1 MFTWFDK
8 LIAGTW
14 IVLMLVFGSMLALGD
29 FGGVRMLQQQAGI
42 LVTKATKSSIWV
54 TQQIRMGLI
63 DSLQV
68 RAGWE
73 QWLFDM
79 LTKAAIKLLKKLIQS
94 FFSAIRKILY
104 KLKDSINQAVS
115 AISNSK
121 IARDIMKVLN
131 FRINVC
137 EEIDKWVNQQMSS
150 ISFLKTGSIE
160 STAQYAWNSAGD
172 WFNKTLGW
180 TQPQPAYAQDQN
192 CEFRL
197 FPQNGTTAQG
207 AIKCTTAVGCQ
218 AANTARAAAFA
229 AGDECAK
236 GNGVK
241 CDEGFGKLQN
251 SLNTLRAASA
261 KIFDADSCSL
271 LGLVASIRIKKDGTC
286 QYSLGAIEISQN
298 VDSAL
303 NTNKIKEDATK
314 AGVVAG
320 EFAGQNQ
327 IVKLEEKSAKSPSA
341 YVASAFANQ
350 GMDLGKS
357 TLTTTLPD
365 TGSALNNVVGSN
377 FVQGEYVPTIVDK
390 PAGDLGLRIATD
402 SINATNSA
410 GGGDNADGIDQII
423 DSVIEELTSLA
434 LEFLDIIFNAVN
446 TITCGVLNFQDFC
459 NATTQLSSQVTK
471 GAIQYFDNLK
481 ASIKGNKIGAS
492 ELQNIKLGT
501 YLDRDRKSA

>member
-14 IVLMLVFGSMLALGD
+14 IVLMLAFGSMLALGD

-104 KLKDSINQAVS
+104 KLKDTINQAVS

-121 IARDIMKVLN
+121 IARDIMKILN

-137 EEIDKWVNQQMSS
+137 EKIDEWVNQQMSS

-160 STAQYAWNSAGD
+160 STAQYAWNSAGE

-197 FPQNGTTAQG
+197 FPTNGTTAQG
-207 AIKCTTAVGCQ
+207 AIKCITAVECQ
-218 AANTARAAAFA
+218 TANTYRAWAFA
-229 AGDECAK
+229 AGGECAQ
-236 GNGVK
+236 GNGAK

-251 SLNTLRAASA
+251 SVNTLRAASA

-298 VDSAL
+298 TADAL
-303 NTNKIKEDATK
+303 GIAKLKNDATNSGK
-314 AGVVAG
+314 AAD
-320 EFAGQNQ
+320 EFARQKE
-327 IVKLEEKSAKSPSA
+327 IVKLEELSVKSPSTVIPA
-341 YVASAFANQ
+341 AFANRT
-350 GMDLGKS
+350 MKLDPV

-365 TGSALNNVVGSN
+365 AGSALNNTN
-377 FVQGEYVPTIVDK
+377 FVRGEYATTISQVPSQ
-390 PAGDLGLRIATD
+390 DLGFMSAVG

-423 DSVIEELTSLA
+423 DTVIEELTSLA

-481 ASIKGNKIGAS
+481 ASIKGNKIGTS

>member
-14 IVLMLVFGSMLALGD
+14 IVLMLAFGSMLALGD

-197 FPQNGTTAQG
+197 FPTNGTTAQG
-207 AIKCTTAVGCQ
+207 AIKCITAVGCQ

-236 GNGVK
+236 GNGAK

-286 QYSLGAIEISQN
+286 QYSLGAIEIGQN
-298 VDSAL
+298 VDSAFSTDKL
-303 NTNKIKEDATK
+303 KKIGFD
-314 AGVVAG
+314 AG
-320 EFAGQNQ
+320 EKAEGFATQDQ
-327 IVKLEEKSAKSPSA
+327 IVKLEPES
-341 YVASAFANQ
+341 
-350 GMDLGKS
+350 GKS
-357 TLTTTLPD
+357 LPAFIPAALANRGINLDQVTLTTTLPD
-365 TGSALNNVVGSN
+365 TGSALSNTN
-377 FVQGEYVPTIVDK
+377 FVKDVYVTTIVDK
-390 PAGDLGLRIATD
+390 PKGDLGFTSAVAA
-402 SINATNSA
+402 INATNSA

-423 DSVIEELTSLA
+423 DKVIEELTSLA